1 MPVIHAIQD
10 AMCRLKNA
18 LGIPQS
24 VTLFGLIK
32 ACPILVGCIT
42 LAVVVLAAAFL
53 S

>member
-1 MPVIHAIQD
+1 MAVIRAIQD
-10 AMCRLKNA
+10 TMCRVKGA

-24 VTLFGLIK
+24 VNLFGLIK

-42 LAVVVLAAAFL
+42 LALVVLAAAFL